1 MIGPFLFMAYV
12 GCLIGGI
19 IYVLWLL
26 TRLVGAHERIADA
39 LETAARKLGEG
50 GKPV

>member
-1 MIGPFLFMAYV
+1 MAYV

-26 TRLVGAHERIADA
+26 SRFVRVHERIASA
-39 LETAARKLGEG
+39 LETAARKLGED
-50 GKPV
+50 GKNI